1 MARSRLVPIQSSKVL
16 RNRFTLPTPKQRP
29 TTPEPSSCKRKRD
42 EIHTPRKPADFHASL
57 QNFRDKNE
65 LTRGTTLFMRKVTK
79 SIGEFQAQ
87 LAEKTIVN
95 DAQALKIERLSASK
109 KRKRISVH
117 LNTQFSDIEAIKK
130 AQEEAKVA
138 SAIDAQNR
146 TRREERATR
155 RAELNVNHEQT
166 YSFEEC
172 LIEFEI

>member
-1 MARSRLVPIQSSKVL
+1 
-16 RNRFTLPTPKQRP
+16 
-29 TTPEPSSCKRKRD
+29 
-42 EIHTPRKPADFHASL
+42 
-57 QNFRDKNE
+57 
-65 LTRGTTLFMRKVTK
+65 MRKVTK

-117 LNTQFSDIEAIKK
+117 LNTQFSDIAAIKK

-138 SAIDAQNR
+138 SAIDAQTR

-155 RAELNVNHEQT
+155 RAKLNVNHEQT

-172 LIEFEI
+172 LIEFET